1 MWGREGRIKRNRK
14 KVQRRRRKK
23 KKRSRSKWPGET
35 ASYIGSLDVED
46 GSVVVDLPN
55 LGTQHVFIL
64 IVLCF
69 HCLGIFGMKIYCNRR
84 LLVLCCER

>member
-1 MWGREGRIKRNRK
+1 
-14 KVQRRRRKK
+14 VQSRRRK

-46 GSVVVDLPN
+46 GSVVVYLPN

-69 HCLGIFGMKIYCNRR
+69 YCSGIFGMESFTVTFAFQNRIQEVKKK
-84 LLVLCCER
+84 LILMKTTA

>member
-1 MWGREGRIKRNRK
+1 M
-14 KVQRRRRKK
+14 QSRRK
-23 KKRSRSKWPGET
+23 KKRSRSKWLGEIT
-35 ASYIGSLDVED
+35 SYIGTLDVED

-69 HCLGIFGMKIYCNRR
+69 HCLGIFGMEIYCNRR
-84 LLVLCCER
+84 LLVLCSER

>member
-1 MWGREGRIKRNRK
+1 M
-14 KVQRRRRKK
+14 QSRRK
-23 KKRSRSKWPGET
+23 KKRSRSKWLGEIT
-35 ASYIGSLDVED
+35 SYIGTLDVED

-69 HCLGIFGMKIYCNRR
+69 HCQGIFGLERFTITTPHQQFCLPSWEMPGVSR
-84 LLVLCCER
+84 LSGSPD